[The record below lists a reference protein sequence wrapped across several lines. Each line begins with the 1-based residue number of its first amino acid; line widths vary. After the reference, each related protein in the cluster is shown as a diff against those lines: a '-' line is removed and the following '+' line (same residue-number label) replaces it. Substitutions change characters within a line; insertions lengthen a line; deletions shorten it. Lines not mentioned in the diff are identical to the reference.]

1 MTAIPEELPPV
12 LEPEVAFDGIPRR
25 TVETDPII
33 GLRKMIDKI
42 AADVSKLSKNS
53 DLRNASISGGDG
65 MVVKDSSGN
74 IRLRISTSDAAII
87 AYAADGTET
96 ARYGLLTNSD
106 PGQYGLEVLN
116 GSTWVHIGSQ
126 VATWA
131 TLAGKPAT
139 YPASTHTHA
148 GSEITSAVASATTAS
163 TATLAAQADGS
174 SYAFNNNVSGS
185 TFYAVWVGNDGGFH
199 LGRNTSSI
207 RYKENVRDASNI
219 DPGVLLL
226 RPVVYDRKAQY
237 RPVLT
242 VDGEPAQGPQWR
254 TEGAKNEYGMIA
266 EEVAEVWPEVV
277 TYFDGRIDGI
287 RYDLIGPRLIPYVQH
302 LLDTVS
308 QQDIMVRDLTDRLDQ
323 QGRVI
328 EAMSK
333 QLAALVGTP
342 ATEETT

>member
-12 LEPEVAFDGIPRR
+12 LEPEVVFDGIPRR
-25 TVETDPII
+25 TIETDPII
-33 GLRKMIDKI
+33 ELRKMINKI

-74 IRLRISTSDAAII
+74 IRLRISTADAAII

-131 TLAGKPAT
+131 NLSGKP
-139 YPASTHTHA
+139 STFAPSAHTHA
-148 GSEITSAVASATTAS
+148 GSEITSAVASATTAA

-174 SYAFNNNVSGS
+174 SYAFNNNVAGS

-207 RYKENVRDASNI
+207 RYKENIRDAPSDADI
-219 DPGVLLL
+219 MKL
-226 RPVVYDRKAQY
+226 RPVVYDRKPQY
-237 RPVLT
+237 RPVLSIL
-242 VDGEPAQGPQWR
+242 GEPAEGPQWKS
-254 TEGAKNEYGMIA
+254 EGAKNEFGMIA
-266 EEVAEVWPEVV
+266 EEVAEVWPDVV
-277 TYFDGRIDGI
+277 TYFEGQIDGI
-287 RYDLIGPRLIPYVQH
+287 RYDLIGPRLIPYVQR
-302 LLDTVS
+302 LVDKTQRQGRMLVD
-308 QQDIMVRDLTDRLDQ
+308 MNDRLDQ
-323 QGRVI
+323 QGRLI
-328 EAMSK
+328 QAMAEK
-333 QLAALVGTP
+333 LAALAP

>member
-12 LEPEVAFDGIPRR
+12 LEPEVIFDGIPRR
-25 TVETDPII
+25 TIETDPII
-33 GLRKMIDKI
+33 ELRKMITKI

-74 IRLRISTSDAAII
+74 IRLRISTADAAII

-131 TLAGKPAT
+131 NLSGKPAT
-139 YPASTHTHA
+139 YPAAPHTHA
-148 GSEITSAVASATTAS
+148 GSEITSAVASATTAA

-174 SYAFNNNVSGS
+174 SYAFNNNVAGS

-207 RYKENVRDASNI
+207 RYKENIRDAPSDADI
-219 DPGVLLL
+219 MKL
-226 RPVVYDRKAQY
+226 RPVIYDRKPQY
-237 RPVLT
+237 RPVLSIL
-242 VDGEPAQGPQWR
+242 GEPAEGPQWKS
-254 TEGAKNEYGMIA
+254 EGAKNEFGMIA
-266 EEVAEVWPEVV
+266 EEVAEVWPDVV
-277 TYFDGRIDGI
+277 TYFEDQIDGI
-287 RYDLIGPRLIPYVQH
+287 RYDLIGPRLIPYVQR
-302 LLDTVS
+302 LVDKTQRQGRMLVD
-308 QQDIMVRDLTDRLDQ
+308 MNDRLDQ
-323 QGRVI
+323 QGRLI
-328 EAMSK
+328 QAMAEK
-333 QLAALVGTP
+333 LAALAP